1 MHHRRRK
8 VSSGELGEFVIRQ
21 VLLIAVCHVVLSDV
35 IVVSAEVILAAGHL
49 TEKTIVKDL
58 AVSFGIG
65 KRCMFYLATLN
76 TLILNMYN
84 FASVRQWTEI
94 LSKLDDDYRQSLFD
108 HGFATGWSSEDY
120 ILIGDLVYVRPT
132 LRSINSSSQKRRS
145 MATNMTIIM
154 VSLEFKTSKMP
165 WTK

>member
-1 MHHRRRK
+1 
-8 VSSGELGEFVIRQ
+8 
-21 VLLIAVCHVVLSDV
+21 
-35 IVVSAEVILAAGHL
+35 
-49 TEKTIVKDL
+49 
-58 AVSFGIG
+58 
-65 KRCMFYLATLN
+65 
-76 TLILNMYN
+76 MYN

-132 LRSINSSSQKRRS
+132 LRSVNSSSQKRRS

-165 WTK
+165 KDEIVFTR

>member
-1 MHHRRRK
+1 
-8 VSSGELGEFVIRQ
+8 
-21 VLLIAVCHVVLSDV
+21 
-35 IVVSAEVILAAGHL
+35 
-49 TEKTIVKDL
+49 
-58 AVSFGIG
+58 
-65 KRCMFYLATLN
+65 MFYLATLN

-132 LRSINSSSQKRRS
+132 LRSVNSSSQKRRS

-165 WTK
+165 KDEIVFTR